1 MCALPL
7 PEVLGDFEDAIRKIS
22 IAIVK
27 ISSSNLIH
35 KQIPLIFLTQGDTAG
50 QVWEWGGWGESGKII
65 KAFHENLVDQKIYL
79 SGFGEGCQQDI
90 QGKI

>member
-22 IAIVK
+22 LAIVK

-35 KQIPLIFLTQGDTAG
+35 KQIPLIFLLREIRQDKYENE
-50 QVWEWGGWGESGKII
+50 VVGGKVVRLLKLFMKIV
-65 KAFHENLVDQKIYL
+65 LL
-79 SGFGEGCQQDI
+79 L
-90 QGKI
+90 

>member
-22 IAIVK
+22 LAIVK

-35 KQIPLIFLTQGDTAG
+35 KQIPLIFLLREIRQDKYENEG
-50 QVWEWGGWGESGKII
+50 VGGKVVRLLKLFMKIV
-65 KAFHENLVDQKIYL
+65 LL
-79 SGFGEGCQQDI
+79 L
-90 QGKI
+90 

>member
-22 IAIVK
+22 LAIVK

-35 KQIPLIFLTQGDTAG
+35 KQIPLIFLLREIRQDKYENE
-50 QVWEWGGWGESGKII
+50 VVGGKVVRLLKLFMKI
-65 KAFHENLVDQKIYL
+65 V
-79 SGFGEGCQQDI
+79 
-90 QGKI
+90 

>member
-35 KQIPLIFLTQGDTAG
+35 KQIPLIFLLREIRQDKYENE
-50 QVWEWGGWGESGKII
+50 VVGGKVVRLLKLFMKIV
-65 KAFHENLVDQKIYL
+65 LL
-79 SGFGEGCQQDI
+79 L
-90 QGKI
+90 

>member
-22 IAIVK
+22 LAIVK

-35 KQIPLIFLTQGDTAG
+35 KQIPLIFFLLREIRQDKYENE
-50 QVWEWGGWGESGKII
+50 VVGGKVVRLLKLFMKI
-65 KAFHENLVDQKIYL
+65 V
-79 SGFGEGCQQDI
+79 
-90 QGKI
+90 